1 MNKLL
6 IVTTVPATI
15 DAFLFPFV
23 HHFRTKGWQVDAM
36 AQGIS
41 NNTNCLEA
49 FDRVWEV
56 EWSRN
61 PLQLQNLMVAPQQIR
76 QVVEQEKYDIVH
88 VHTPVAAFVT
98 RYALKQLRKRD
109 QPKVIYTAHGFHF
122 YRGGKLLKNAAFLTL
137 EKLAG
142 AWTDYLIVINRED
155 ETAAKRY
162 QIVPDERLRYTP
174 GIGVDCDRY
183 SSKSVSDVEIQM
195 VRQELGLAPNAPL
208 FLSIAELNP
217 GKRHQ
222 DILQALAQLGRSD
235 VHLALAGT
243 GPQQAK
249 LQQLAFQL
257 GIAEQIHFLG
267 YRHDIPVL
275 IRASVATV
283 LASEREGLP
292 RSIMESLCL
301 ETPAIGTKIRGIQD
315 LLAEGCGLLVK
326 VGDVKGLTEAMARIL
341 DRPEEI
347 KLMGQ
352 RGKERM
358 NEYELQKI
366 IQMYEQLYAEAL
378 GQKFIEVKTPA

>member
-15 DAFLFPFV
+15 DAFLFPYV
-23 HHFRTKGWQVDAM
+23 HYFRTKGWRVDAM

-41 NNTNCLEA
+41 TNTNCLEA

-76 QVVEQEKYDIVH
+76 QVVEQEGYDLVH

-98 RYALKQLRKRD
+98 RYALKNLRKRG

-122 YRGGKLLKNAAFLTL
+122 YRGGKLLKNAAFLSL

-155 ETAAKRY
+155 EAAAKRY

-183 SSKSVSDVEIQM
+183 SSKFVSDSEIQM

-222 DILQALAQLGRSD
+222 DILQALAQLRRSD

-267 YRHDIPVL
+267 YRRDIPAL

-326 VGDVKGLTEAMARIL
+326 VGDVKGLTEAMAHIL
-341 DRPEEI
+341 DRPEEV

-366 IQMYEQLYAEAL
+366 IEMYEQLYAEAL
-378 GQKFIEVKTPA
+378 GQKIVEVKTPA